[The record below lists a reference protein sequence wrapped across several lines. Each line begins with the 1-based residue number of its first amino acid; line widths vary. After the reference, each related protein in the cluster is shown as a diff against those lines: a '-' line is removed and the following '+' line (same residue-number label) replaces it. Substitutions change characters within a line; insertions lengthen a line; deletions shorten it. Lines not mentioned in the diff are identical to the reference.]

1 MAQQTALQL
10 LLLKS
15 VDLEIGKY
23 LPSDVLNEL
32 QKAYFEAKEME
43 KEQRKNDITNYN
55 IKVTEFLLNPL
66 FNLEHSNHG
75 IACEKL
81 ADIRNEFIKNQ

>member
-1 MAQQTALQL
+1 MAQQTAVQL

-43 KEQRKNDITNYN
+43 KHQKIGLLKWMNKVASEEPMRLETDFDDIVEQYYTETYGNNTKN
-55 IKVTEFLLNPL
+55 
-66 FNLEHSNHG
+66 
-75 IACEKL
+75 
-81 ADIRNEFIKNQ
+81 